1 MLRSVRDFERRVLTI
16 GLGVATALLL
26 AVGAAARTEQVRW
39 THPNPA
45 EVQTF
50 QVHVGSSSRAYTQ
63 TIDVGKPTR
72 SGAGVYTYD
81 LVVPDTAVVY
91 LAVTATGPTQLR
103 SAFSNEQVRNPGAT
117 GGGGTPPGGGTG
129 AARRRGAV
137 AVGRRA
143 RAVAARPRAP
153 VAAAPRRARVEA
165 GARRRA
171 PVAAVNLPGAVEARR
186 READPRV
193 TAAKR
198 PLRRA
203 RWIPRSPRLRTW
215 AHRDSRRSCREAGPR
230 LKGGARSPAS
240 PAMPA
245 RGPWHGRRR
254 CVRGRPLGAAG
265 RARRRATRPGA
276 RGRRVTRSA
285 AGGRRTALLRRVRRL
300 RVRPRGSPPS
310 QAPPPLRRYA
320 SPPRP
325 PGAAVEARVHPV
337 RDPRQRRAAPA
348 GR

>member
-129 AARRRGAV
+129 G
-137 AVGRRA
+137 GQT
-143 RAVAARPRAP
+143 PGSGGGGTPGTGGGGEAP
-153 VAAAPRRARVEA
+153 GTGGGGPTPGTGGGGGETPGTGGGGESPGSGGGETPGSGSPGDGGEA
-165 GARRRA
+165 T
-171 PVAAVNLPGAVEARR
+171 P
-186 READPRV
+186 
-193 TAAKR
+193 
-198 PLRRA
+198 
-203 RWIPRSPRLRTW
+203 
-215 AHRDSRRSCREAGPR
+215 
-230 LKGGARSPAS
+230 
-240 PAMPA
+240 
-245 RGPWHGRRR
+245 
-254 CVRGRPLGAAG
+254 
-265 RARRRATRPGA
+265 
-276 RGRRVTRSA
+276 
-285 AGGRRTALLRRVRRL
+285 
-300 RVRPRGSPPS
+300 PPS
-310 QAPPPLRRYA
+310 QVDPTLPQAPDLGA
-320 SPPRP
+320 
-325 PGAAVEARVHPV
+325 PGQPQIVP
-337 RDPRQRRAAPA
+337 
-348 GR
+348 